1 MFGGIKVNENW
12 RKQNNKEL
20 MQLVGDVDM
29 HSFVRISQL
38 NWIVN
43 INRVDIT
50 RKVSQVFN
58 NNFEGSQP
66 RWQPKTR

>member
-1 MFGGIKVNENW
+1 
-12 RKQNNKEL
+12 
-20 MQLVGDVDM
+20 MQLAGDVRVDM

-38 NWIVN
+38 NRIVN

-50 RKVSQVFN
+50 RKVSQVRVFN

-66 RWQPKTR
+66 RLQPKTR